1 MDRRT
6 SRTIQCPIARW
17 WHPARLRLR
26 SLAIKRG
33 HPGPAVH
40 PASRRR
46 EEEASRRRRP
56 RDPTTRRAEKPVWK
70 RFPAADWLL
79 VAVKCRWTRSRWKEA
94 SRAAPGRCVRSSM
107 CRGMRRAD
115 RRALTAA
122 RYDHRLIVS
131 FSVLVIIF
139 SFKKITKQRSGGKRK
154 SAWYQM
160 LNPTY
165 RSRCEDF
172 KRIFK
177 DLPVDER
184 LIVDYSCALQRDIL
198 LQGRIYVTQNYLCF
212 YANIFRWETLV
223 NNRNTGEMSKRSLT
237 L

>member
-1 MDRRT
+1 MLFGM
-6 SRTIQCPIARW
+6 P
-17 WHPARLRLR
+17 L
-26 SLAIKRG
+26 
-33 HPGPAVH
+33 
-40 PASRRR
+40 
-46 EEEASRRRRP
+46 
-56 RDPTTRRAEKPVWK
+56 
-70 RFPAADWLL
+70 
-79 VAVKCRWTRSRWKEA
+79 
-94 SRAAPGRCVRSSM
+94 SM
-107 CRGMRRAD
+107 
-115 RRALTAA
+115 
-122 RYDHRLIVS
+122 
-131 FSVLVIIF
+131 
-139 SFKKITKQRSGGKRK
+139 QRSGGKRK

-223 NNRNTGEMSKRSLT
+223 TSVLDLFLLLLLALVDYGMQFDFFWLKRID
-237 L
+237 

>member
-1 MDRRT
+1 
-6 SRTIQCPIARW
+6 
-17 WHPARLRLR
+17 
-26 SLAIKRG
+26 
-33 HPGPAVH
+33 
-40 PASRRR
+40 
-46 EEEASRRRRP
+46 
-56 RDPTTRRAEKPVWK
+56 
-70 RFPAADWLL
+70 
-79 VAVKCRWTRSRWKEA
+79 
-94 SRAAPGRCVRSSM
+94 
-107 CRGMRRAD
+107 
-115 RRALTAA
+115 
-122 RYDHRLIVS
+122 
-131 FSVLVIIF
+131 
-139 SFKKITKQRSGGKRK
+139 
-154 SAWYQM
+154 M